1 MTVVPLREDKLL
13 RPQEFVDHLG
23 EVLGVPA
30 PSTRWLRNR
39 IKDGM
44 PSRLVLKRYRMIPV
58 EPATNWLRSNG
69 YMGD

>member
-1 MTVVPLREDKLL
+1 MTVVPLREDTKML

-23 EVLGVPA
+23 ESLGVPA
-30 PSTRWLRNR
+30 PSVRWLRSR

-58 EPATNWLRSNG
+58 EPATNWLRDKG
-69 YMGD
+69 YL

>member
-1 MTVVPLREDKLL
+1 MTVVPLREEKML

-30 PSTRWLRNR
+30 PSTRWLRSR
-39 IKDGM
+39 INDGM

-58 EPATNWLRSNG
+58 EPATNWLRDKG
-69 YMGD
+69 YL